1 MEHPKSRILMS
12 EISLSVWLIED
23 HANYRDTVAMALRA
37 RQEIGTLL
45 DFGDAESVFR
55 RLKEVSSAKPDV
67 LLLDLGLP
75 GMHGLEAIP
84 KLKELLP
91 KTDIVVLTV
100 FDDKPKV
107 FEAIASG
114 ASGYLLKSSTP
125 DEIVKAVV
133 QVCEGGSPLTP
144 QIARYVLSAFSAARK
159 QQPGIELSSREQ
171 EILSYLADGLIK
183 KQVAQKLNISS
194 HTVDYHVRKIYGKL
208 QVNTLSGAISKAVRE
223 GLV

>member
-37 RQEIGTLL
+37 RREIGTLL

>member
-1 MEHPKSRILMS
+1 MEHPQSRILMS

-37 RQEIGTLL
+37 RREIGTLL